1 MVHFEQTLRSD
12 GDVGLLGRP
21 PAWSDRPDPC
31 ASPSP
36 PHLSAERRAALCE
49 AAVNAARAVGYTG
62 AGTVEFLV
70 DDAGFY
76 FLEMISQLWFW
87 DQTLHIQIKAD
98 QSTEFSMRWG
108 S

>member
-1 MVHFEQTLRSD
+1 M
-12 GDVGLLGRP
+12 
-21 PAWSDRPDPC
+21 
-31 ASPSP
+31 
-36 PHLSAERRAALCE
+36 
-49 AAVNAARAVGYTG
+49 GYTG